1 MLPAG
6 VPAPSA
12 SAPEHLAAVL
22 VPREHARENEEQ
34 VGQSVQVLRDLRGDG
49 FRARKRPDPSFGPA
63 RDGAREVARRRRGP
77 AARQDE
83 VLEWWQ
89 VVVEPVERLLETLDS
104 NDHVVV
110 LDSEGQPWTSQ
121 QLAQFVGKHL
131 GSDPRRLTFV
141 IGGYG
146 GISAKVKARADR
158 QWSLSRL
165 TFTHEMTRL
174 LVVEQ
179 LYRALCILNNHPYS
193 K

>member
-1 MLPAG
+1 MKVRVVWIGKTRNRELAG
-6 VPAPSA
+6 LIDDLLERTQRFVSLEVTEIRDPKTGNDFRQ
-12 SAPEHLAAVL
+12 LTV
-22 VPREHARENEEQ
+22 EE
-34 VGQSVQVLRDLRGDG
+34 
-49 FRARKRPDPSFGPA
+49 
-63 RDGAREVARRRRGP
+63 
-77 AARQDE
+77 
-83 VLEWWQ
+83 
-89 VVVEPVERLLETLDS
+89 ERLLETLDS

-110 LDSEGQPWTSQ
+110 LDSEGQTWTSQ

>member
-1 MLPAG
+1 MKVRVVWIGKTRNREL
-6 VPAPSA
+6 A
-12 SAPEHLAAVL
+12 SLIDDLLERTQRFVSLEVTEIRDPKTG
-22 VPREHARENEEQ
+22 N
-34 VGQSVQVLRDLRGDG
+34 DLR
-49 FRARKRPDPSFGPA
+49 
-63 RDGAREVARRRRGP
+63 
-77 AARQDE
+77 Q
-83 VLEWWQ
+83 LT
-89 VVVEPVERLLETLDS
+89 VEEERLLETLDS

-110 LDSEGQPWTSQ
+110 LDSEGQSWTSQ

-174 LVVEQ
+174 LVLEQ

>member
-1 MLPAG
+1 MKVRVVWIGKTRNRELD
-6 VPAPSA
+6 SLIDDL
-12 SAPEHLAAVL
+12 LARTQRFVSL
-22 VPREHARENEEQ
+22 EVTEIRDPKTGN
-34 VGQSVQVLRDLRGDG
+34 DLR
-49 FRARKRPDPSFGPA
+49 
-63 RDGAREVARRRRGP
+63 
-77 AARQDE
+77 Q
-83 VLEWWQ
+83 LT
-89 VVVEPVERLLETLDS
+89 VEEERLLETLDS

-141 IGGYG
+141 IGGYS